1 MKTNYPDVSIKEL
14 IAKKEVQEA
23 IQRYVDVPKVVTV
36 KKLKK
41 PFENKETKS
50 STQKIEAMSGTTIED
65 AVTHELTLLD
75 TELDPVEA
83 VNKKYRIIEYTFA
96 LEANMSAGK
105 FGGYAAKGLKLVVT
119 KLEEDGLLLYPVR
132 WQYLI
137 NSNVATVTAGIR
149 YQEKDQGLC
158 VLQ

>member
-1 MKTNYPDVSIKEL
+1 MKANENVLNGQTANETPAKTESTVGGCIPDVKANYPDVSIKEL

-23 IQRYVDVPKVVTV
+23 IQRYVTVPKVVTI

-41 PFENKETKS
+41 PFENQETKS

-65 AVTHELTLLD
+65 AVSHELTLLD
-75 TELDPVEA
+75 IELDPVEA
-83 VNKKYRIIEYTFA
+83 VNKKYRIIDYAFA

-119 KLEEDGLLLYPVR
+119 RLEEVKGDG
-132 WQYLI
+132 
-137 NSNVATVTAGIR
+137 
-149 YQEKDQGLC
+149 K
-158 VLQ
+158 